1 MLTDLA
7 YWVRTF
13 IALNV
18 GTVKGAPLEPF
29 LKKVGP

>member
-13 IALNV
+13 LAFNV
-18 GTVKGAPLEPF
+18 GTIEDAPLEP
-29 LKKVGP
+29 LLEKVRP